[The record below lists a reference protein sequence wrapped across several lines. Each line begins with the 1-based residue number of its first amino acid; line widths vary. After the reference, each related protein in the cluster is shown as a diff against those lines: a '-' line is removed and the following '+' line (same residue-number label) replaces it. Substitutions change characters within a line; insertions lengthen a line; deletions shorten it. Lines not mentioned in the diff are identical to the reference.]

1 MKRWIVA
8 WFIAVWVFNLPS
20 LFAQDAPEPLKV
32 VASTTLIADVARNVG
47 GEWVTVDSL
56 IPTDSDVHAFQPI
69 PADVLKVT
77 QADVLLVN
85 GIGLES
91 FLGGLLENADGVQ
104 PVVVSTGIMMLPFG
118 EQQVRDSG
126 AEYLGALGD
135 EGICEDA
142 NHPGEESGDTATEEA
157 HEHASC
163 DPHVWT
169 DPANVMIWADT
180 IAEAFAAA
188 DPDHVDAYRANAA
201 AYMGE
206 LTALDAE
213 VRDILSVIPDERRV
227 LVTNHEFLGYFAHA
241 YGFRLAGVVIPG
253 GSTLAEPDPQTVAG
267 LIATI
272 QAEHVPAVFV
282 EVSSSSILADV
293 IAQETGSAVV
303 TTIYSDS
310 LTGEDGPASTYLDY
324 MRYNARTIAS
334 ALAG

>member
-1 MKRWIVA
+1 MKRWIAA
-8 WFIAVWVFNLPS
+8 WFVMVCLLNLPPV
-20 LFAQDAPEPLKV
+20 FAQEAALKV

-47 GEWVTVDSL
+47 GDWVTVDSL
-56 IPTDSDVHAFQPI
+56 IPPDSDVHAFQPI
-69 PADVLKVT
+69 PADVLKIT
-77 QADVLLVN
+77 QSDILLVN

-91 FLGGLLENADGVQ
+91 FLGGLLENTDGVQ
-104 PVVVSTGIMMLPFG
+104 PVVVSTGILMLPFG
-118 EQQVRDSG
+118 EQPVGESG

-135 EGICEDA
+135 EGVCSDVNPPEGESSSTPA
-142 NHPGEESGDTATEEA
+142 GEAPG
-157 HEHASC
+157 SC

-169 DPANVMIWADT
+169 DPANVMIWADN
-180 IAEAFAAA
+180 IAEVFAAA
-188 DPDHVDAYRANAA
+188 DPDHADVYRANAA
-201 AYMGE
+201 DYKEE

-213 VRDILSVIPDERRV
+213 VRDILSDIPDERRV

-253 GSTLAEPDPQTVAG
+253 GSTLAEPDPQTVAE

-282 EVSSSSILADV
+282 EVSSNSTLADV

-324 MRYNARTIAS
+324 MRYNARTIAA